1 MQKNYAKLWVLRH
14 LRRSNSSKESLVEI
28 YREFIRPIIEYASVV
43 YGPLLNGQLEEKV
56 ERLQKTALRLIFGKK
71 TYARLL
77 EDSKLEN
84 FSTRRTNAL
93 KKFAEKNIQN
103 SRFSDSWFPLNKIG
117 SCLLY
122 TSPSPRDRQKSRMP
136 SSA

>member
-71 TYARLL
+71 NIRPPTRGL
-77 EDSKLEN
+77 ETGKL
-84 FSTRRTNAL
+84 FHA
-93 KKFAEKNIQN
+93 QN
-103 SRFSDSWFPLNKIG
+103 KCVKEI
-117 SCLLY
+117 C
-122 TSPSPRDRQKSRMP
+122 
-136 SSA
+136 